1 MQAHVQQNDML
12 NFKQL
17 AGEYAANLVKDGMKV
32 GLGTG
37 STVYWTIQKLGER
50 VKEGLSFQAV
60 PTSKET
66 EVLAKQLNISL
77 ISLNDDVQSLDLT
90 IDGADEID
98 ANLQL
103 IKGGGGALL
112 REKIVATSS
121 KELIIIADESKL
133 VTHLGTFPLPVE
145 IIPFSWKQ
153 TERKIQ
159 SLGCQTTLR
168 LKNNETFI
176 TDNNNVIIDCVFP
189 HNISNPANIHT
200 QLKMITGVV
209 ETGLFVNMTSKAI
222 VGTKNGIKEL

>member
-1 MQAHVQQNDML
+1 ML
-12 NFKQL
+12 NLKQL
-17 AGEYAANLVKDGMKV
+17 AGEYAANFVTDGMTV

-66 EVLAKQLNISL
+66 ETLAKQLSIPL
-77 ISLNDDVQSLDLT
+77 ISLNEIDILDLT

-98 ANLQL
+98 SNLQL

-112 REKIVATSS
+112 REKIVASSS
-121 KELIIIADESKL
+121 KELIIIADASKL

-145 IIPFSWKQ
+145 ITPFSWKQ
-153 TERKIQ
+153 TEKKIQ
-159 SLGCQTTLR
+159 SLGCQTKLR
-168 LKNNETFI
+168 LKNNEIFM

-189 HNISNPANIHT
+189 QYITKPANLHT

-209 ETGLFVNMTSKAI
+209 ETGLFINMTNKTI
-222 VGTKNGIKEL
+222 IGTKNGIMELQ

>member
-17 AGEYAANLVKDGMKV
+17 AGEYAANFVKDGMKV

-77 ISLNDDVQSLDLT
+77 ISLNDIQSLDLT

-98 ANLQL
+98 
-103 IKGGGGALL
+103 
-112 REKIVATSS
+112 ATSS

-176 TDNNNVIIDCVFP
+176 TDNNNMIIDCIFP
-189 HNISNPANIHT
+189 HNITNPANLHT

-209 ETGLFVNMTSKAI
+209 ETGLFVNMTSKTI
-222 VGTKNGIKEL
+222 IGTKNGIKEL

>member
-1 MQAHVQQNDML
+1 MNL
-12 NFKQL
+12 KQL
-17 AGEYAANLVKDGMKV
+17 AGEYAATFVKDGMKI

-37 STVYWTIQKLGER
+37 STVYWMIEKLGER

-66 EVLAKQLNISL
+66 EVLAQQLNIPL
-77 ISLNDDVQSLDLT
+77 ISLNDIQSLDLT

-98 ANLQL
+98 SNLHL

-112 REKIVATSS
+112 REKSLPPPS
-121 KELIIIADESKL
+121 KELLIIADESKL

-153 TERKIQ
+153 TESKIQ

-176 TDNNNVIIDCVFP
+176 TDNNNMIIDCVFP
-189 HNISNPANIHT
+189 HNITNPANLHNH
-200 QLKMITGVV
+200 LKMITGVV

-222 VGTKNGIKEL
+222 IGTKTGYKNYNGC

>member
-1 MQAHVQQNDML
+1 MNL
-12 NFKQL
+12 KQL
-17 AGEYAANLVKDGMKV
+17 VGEYAANFVKDGMNI

-37 STVYWTIQKLGER
+37 STVYWTIQKLGQL
-50 VKEGLSFQAV
+50 VQEGLYFQAV

-66 EVLAKQLNISL
+66 EALAKQLNIPL
-77 ISLNDDVQSLDLT
+77 ISLNDVQSLDLT

-98 ANLQL
+98 SDLQL

-112 REKIVATSS
+112 REKIVASSS

-133 VTHLGTFPLPVE
+133 VARLGNFPLPVE

-153 TERKIQ
+153 TESKVQ

-168 LKNNETFI
+168 IKNNETFI
-176 TDNNNVIIDCVFP
+176 TDNNNMIIDCIFP
-189 HNISNPANIHT
+189 NHISNPANLHE

-209 ETGLFVNMTSKAI
+209 DSGLFINMTKKAI
-222 VGTKNGIKEL
+222 IGTKNGIKEL

>member
-1 MQAHVQQNDML
+1 MQAHAQQNNML
-12 NFKQL
+12 NLKQL

-77 ISLNDDVQSLDLT
+77 ISLNDIQSLDLT

-112 REKIVATSS
+112 REKIVANSS

-176 TDNNNVIIDCVFP
+176 TDNNNMIIDCIFP
-189 HNISNPANIHT
+189 HNITNPTNLHT

-222 VGTKNGIKEL
+222 IGTKNGIKEL

>member
-1 MQAHVQQNDML
+1 MNL
-12 NFKQL
+12 KQL
-17 AGEYAANLVKDGMKV
+17 AGEYAANFVKDGMKI

-66 EVLAKQLNISL
+66 ETLAHQLNIPL
-77 ISLNDDVQSLDLT
+77 ISLNDVQSLDLT

-98 ANLQL
+98 SNLQL

-112 REKIVATSS
+112 REKIVASSS
-121 KELIIIADESKL
+121 KELLIIADKSKL
-133 VTHLGTFPLPVE
+133 VTHLGTLPLPVE

-153 TERKIQ
+153 TESKIQ
-159 SLGCQTTLR
+159 ALGCQTTLR

-176 TDNNNVIIDCVFP
+176 TDNNNIIIDCIFP
-189 HNISNPANIHT
+189 HSITNPAHLHT

-209 ETGLFVNMTSKAI
+209 ETGLFISMTSKAI
-222 VGTKNGIKEL
+222 IGTKNGIMEL

>member
-1 MQAHVQQNDML
+1 M

-17 AGEYAANLVKDGMKV
+17 AGEYAANFVKDGMKV

-77 ISLNDDVQSLDLT
+77 ISLNDVQSLDLT

-176 TDNNNVIIDCVFP
+176 TDNNNVIIDCIFP
-189 HNISNPANIHT
+189 HNITNPANLHT

-222 VGTKNGIKEL
+222 IGTKNGIKEL

>member
-1 MQAHVQQNDML
+1 MNL
-12 NFKQL
+12 KQL
-17 AGEYAANLVKDGMKV
+17 AGEYAATFVKDGMKI

-37 STVYWTIQKLGER
+37 STVYWTIEKLGER

-66 EVLAKQLNISL
+66 EVLAQQLNIPL
-77 ISLNDDVQSLDLT
+77 ISLNDIQSLDLT

-98 ANLQL
+98 SNLHL

-112 REKIVATSS
+112 REKIVASSS
-121 KELIIIADESKL
+121 KELLIIADESKL

-153 TERKIQ
+153 TESKIQ

-168 LKNNETFI
+168 LKNNEIFI
-176 TDNNNVIIDCVFP
+176 TDNNNMIVDCIFP
-189 HNISNPANIHT
+189 NHIATPSDLHKR
-200 QLKMITGVV
+200 LKMITGVV

-222 VGTKNGIKEL
+222 IGTKNGIQEL

>member
-1 MQAHVQQNDML
+1 MNL
-12 NFKQL
+12 KQL
-17 AGEYAANLVKDGMKV
+17 AGEYAATFVKDGMKI

-37 STVYWTIQKLGER
+37 STVYWTIEKLGER

-66 EVLAKQLNISL
+66 EVLAQQLNIPL
-77 ISLNDDVQSLDLT
+77 ISLNDIQSLDLT

-98 ANLQL
+98 SNLHL

-112 REKIVATSS
+112 REKIVASSS
-121 KELIIIADESKL
+121 KELLIIADESKL

-153 TERKIQ
+153 TESKIQ

-176 TDNNNVIIDCVFP
+176 TDNNNMIIDCVFP
-189 HNISNPANIHT
+189 HNITNPANLHNH
-200 QLKMITGVV
+200 LKMITGVV
-209 ETGLFVNMTSKAI
+209 ETGLFVNITSKAI
-222 VGTKNGIKEL
+222 IGTKNGIQELYGC

>member
-1 MQAHVQQNDML
+1 MNL
-12 NFKQL
+12 KQL
-17 AGEYAANLVKDGMKV
+17 AGEYAANFVKDGMKV

-77 ISLNDDVQSLDLT
+77 ISLNDVQSLDLT

-133 VTHLGTFPLPVE
+133 VTHLGTFPLPIE

-153 TERKIQ
+153 TERNIQ

-176 TDNNNVIIDCVFP
+176 TDNNNMIIDCIFP
-189 HNISNPANIHT
+189 HNITNPTNLHT

-222 VGTKNGIKEL
+222 IGTKNGIKEL

>member
-1 MQAHVQQNDML
+1 ML

-77 ISLNDDVQSLDLT
+77 ISLNDVQSLDLT

-176 TDNNNVIIDCVFP
+176 TDNNNMIIDCIFP
-189 HNISNPANIHT
+189 HNITNPANLHT

-222 VGTKNGIKEL
+222 IGTKNGIKEL

>member
-1 MQAHVQQNDML
+1 MTNL
-12 NFKQL
+12 KQL
-17 AGEYAANLVKDGMKV
+17 AGEYAANFVKDGMKV

-37 STVYWTIQKLGER
+37 STVYWLIQKLGEH

-66 EVLAKQLNISL
+66 ETLAKQLSIPL
-77 ISLNDDVQSLDLT
+77 ISLNEMDILDLT

-98 ANLQL
+98 SNLQL

-153 TERKIQ
+153 TEKIIQ
-159 SLGCQTTLR
+159 TLGCQTTLR
-168 LKNNETFI
+168 LKNNEIFI
-176 TDNNNVIIDCVFP
+176 TDNHNVIIDCIFP
-189 HNISNPANIHT
+189 QNITNPANVHT

-209 ETGLFVNMTSKAI
+209 ETGLFVNMASKAI
-222 VGTKNGIKEL
+222 IGTENGIKEL

>member
-1 MQAHVQQNDML
+1 M

-17 AGEYAANLVKDGMKV
+17 AGEYAANFVKDGMKV

-77 ISLNDDVQSLDLT
+77 ISLNDIQSLDLT

-98 ANLQL
+98 
-103 IKGGGGALL
+103 
-112 REKIVATSS
+112 ATSS

-176 TDNNNVIIDCVFP
+176 TDNNNMIIDCIFP
-189 HNISNPANIHT
+189 HNITNPANLHT

-209 ETGLFVNMTSKAI
+209 ETGLFVNMTSKTI
-222 VGTKNGIKEL
+222 IGTKNGIKEL

>member
-1 MQAHVQQNDML
+1 MNL
-12 NFKQL
+12 KQL

-77 ISLNDDVQSLDLT
+77 ISLNDIQSLDLT

-176 TDNNNVIIDCVFP
+176 TDNNNMIIDCIFP
-189 HNISNPANIHT
+189 HNITNPTNLHT

-222 VGTKNGIKEL
+222 IGTKNGIKEL

>member
-1 MQAHVQQNDML
+1 MNL
-12 NFKQL
+12 KQL
-17 AGEYAANLVKDGMKV
+17 AGEYAANFVNDGMKI

-50 VKEGLSFQAV
+50 VKEGLSFQVV

-66 EVLAKQLNISL
+66 EALAQQLNIPL
-77 ISLNDDVQSLDLT
+77 ISLNDVQSLDLT

-98 ANLQL
+98 SNLQL

-112 REKIVATSS
+112 REKIVASSS

-133 VTHLGTFPLPVE
+133 VTHLGTFPLPIE

-153 TERKIQ
+153 TENKIQ
-159 SLGCQTTLR
+159 SLGCQTTLS
-168 LKNNETFI
+168 LKNNETYI
-176 TDNNNVIIDCVFP
+176 TDNNNMIIDCIFP
-189 HNISNPANIHT
+189 NHISNPVHLHT

-209 ETGLFVNMTSKAI
+209 ETGLFISMTSTAI
-222 VGTKNGIKEL
+222 IGTKNGIKKL

>member
-1 MQAHVQQNDML
+1 MQARVQQNNMMNL
-12 NFKQL
+12 KQL
-17 AGEYAANLVKDGMKV
+17 AGEYAANFVKDGMKV

-37 STVYWTIQKLGER
+37 STVYWLIQKLGER
-50 VKEGLSFQAV
+50 VKEGLSIQAV

-66 EVLAKQLNISL
+66 EVLAKQLSIPL
-77 ISLNDDVQSLDLT
+77 IPLNEIGILDLT

-98 ANLQL
+98 SNLQL

-145 IIPFSWKQ
+145 ITPFSWKQ
-153 TERKIQ
+153 TESKIQ
-159 SLGCQTTLR
+159 ALGCQTTLR

-176 TDNNNVIIDCVFP
+176 TDNNNLIIDCVFP
-189 HNISNPANIHT
+189 HDISNPANLHT

-222 VGTKNGIKEL
+222 IGTKNGIKQL

>member
-1 MQAHVQQNDML
+1 MQAHVQQNNML
-12 NFKQL
+12 HLKQL
-17 AGEYAANLVKDGMKV
+17 AGEYAANFVKDGMTV

-66 EVLAKQLNISL
+66 EALAKQLSIPL
-77 ISLNDDVQSLDLT
+77 ISLNEIEILDIT
-90 IDGADEID
+90 IDGADEINL
-98 ANLQL
+98 NLQL

-112 REKIVATSS
+112 REKIVASSS

-176 TDNNNVIIDCVFP
+176 TDNNNIIIDCVFP
-189 HNISNPANIHT
+189 HNITNPANLHT

-209 ETGLFVNMTSKAI
+209 ETGLFVHMTSKAI
-222 VGTKNGIKEL
+222 IGTKNGIKEL

>member
-77 ISLNDDVQSLDLT
+77 ISLNDVQSLDLT

-176 TDNNNVIIDCVFP
+176 TDNNNMIIDCIFP
-189 HNISNPANIHT
+189 HNITNPANLHT

-222 VGTKNGIKEL
+222 IGTKNGIKEL

>member
-1 MQAHVQQNDML
+1 MQAHAQQNNML
-12 NFKQL
+12 NLKQL

-77 ISLNDDVQSLDLT
+77 ISLNDIQSLDLT

-176 TDNNNVIIDCVFP
+176 TDNNNMIIDCIFP
-189 HNISNPANIHT
+189 HNITNPTNLHT

-209 ETGLFVNMTSKAI
+209 ETGLFVNMNSKAI
-222 VGTKNGIKEL
+222 IGTKNGIKEL

>member
-1 MQAHVQQNDML
+1 ML

-17 AGEYAANLVKDGMKV
+17 AGEYAANFVKDGMKV

-77 ISLNDDVQSLDLT
+77 ISLNDVQNLDLT

-176 TDNNNVIIDCVFP
+176 TDNNNMIIDCIFP
-189 HNISNPANIHT
+189 HNITNPANLHT

-222 VGTKNGIKEL
+222 IGTKNGIKEL

>member
-1 MQAHVQQNDML
+1 M

-17 AGEYAANLVKDGMKV
+17 AGEYAANFVKDGMKV

-77 ISLNDDVQSLDLT
+77 ISLNDVQRLDLT

-98 ANLQL
+98 ANLQI

-145 IIPFSWKQ
+145 ITPFSWKQ

-189 HNISNPANIHT
+189 YNISNPANLHT
-200 QLKMITGVV
+200 RLKMITGVV
-209 ETGLFVNMTSKAI
+209 ETGLFVNMASKAI
-222 VGTKNGIKEL
+222 IGTENGIKEL

>member
-77 ISLNDDVQSLDLT
+77 ISLNDIQSLDLT

-176 TDNNNVIIDCVFP
+176 TDNNNMIIDCIFP
-189 HNISNPANIHT
+189 HNITNPTNLHT

-222 VGTKNGIKEL
+222 IGTKNGIKEL

>member
-17 AGEYAANLVKDGMKV
+17 AGEYAANFVKDGMKV

-77 ISLNDDVQSLDLT
+77 ISLNDVQSLDLT

-176 TDNNNVIIDCVFP
+176 TDNNNMIIDCIFP
-189 HNISNPANIHT
+189 HNITNPADLHT

-222 VGTKNGIKEL
+222 IGTKNGIKEL

>member
-1 MQAHVQQNDML
+1 MNL
-12 NFKQL
+12 KQL
-17 AGEYAANLVKDGMKV
+17 AGEYAANFVTDGMKV

-77 ISLNDDVQSLDLT
+77 ISLNDVQSLDLT

-176 TDNNNVIIDCVFP
+176 TDNNNMIIDCIFP
-189 HNISNPANIHT
+189 HNITNPANLHT

-222 VGTKNGIKEL
+222 IGTKNGIKEL

>member
-1 MQAHVQQNDML
+1 ML
-12 NFKQL
+12 NLKQL

-77 ISLNDDVQSLDLT
+77 ISLNDIQSLDLT

-176 TDNNNVIIDCVFP
+176 TDNNNMIIDCIFP
-189 HNISNPANIHT
+189 HNITNPTNLHT

-222 VGTKNGIKEL
+222 IGTKNGIKEL

>member
-176 TDNNNVIIDCVFP
+176 TDNNNMIIDCIFSY
-189 HNISNPANIHT
+189 NITNPTNLHT

-222 VGTKNGIKEL
+222 IGTKNGIKEL

>member
-1 MQAHVQQNDML
+1 ML
-12 NFKQL
+12 NLKQL
-17 AGEYAANLVKDGMKV
+17 AGEYAANFVKDGMIV

-66 EVLAKQLNISL
+66 ETLAKQLSIPL
-77 ISLNDDVQSLDLT
+77 ISLNEMDILDLT

-98 ANLQL
+98 SNLQL

-133 VTHLGTFPLPVE
+133 VTHLGIFPLPVE
-145 IIPFSWKQ
+145 ITPFSWKQ

-159 SLGCQTTLR
+159 SLGCHTTLR

-189 HNISNPANIHT
+189 HNITNPANLHT

-209 ETGLFVNMTSKAI
+209 ETGLFINMTNKAI
-222 VGTKNGIKEL
+222 IGTKNGIKEL